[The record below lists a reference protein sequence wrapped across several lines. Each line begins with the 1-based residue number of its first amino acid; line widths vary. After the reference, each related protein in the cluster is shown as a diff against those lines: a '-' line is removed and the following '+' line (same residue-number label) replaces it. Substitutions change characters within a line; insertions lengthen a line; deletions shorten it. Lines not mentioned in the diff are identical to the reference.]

1 MTGYERPRAHQS
13 GSHALSDAGLWLT
26 YQGLQHLAEI
36 KPGAIAIRW
45 RAFRESEAAEIR
57 GRVLL
62 GWSLIAQSSQ
72 VALVEFD
79 DGVEMQLAELRK
91 NQERIDNRQTRN
103 HVSQRTPA
111 RSR

>member
-1 MTGYERPRAHQS
+1 MPRAPQS
-13 GSHALSDAGLWLT
+13 GSHALSDAGLWLD

-45 RAFRESEAAEIR
+45 HAFRESEAAEIR
-57 GRVLL
+57 GRVLM

-79 DGVEMQLAELRK
+79 GGIEMHLAE
-91 NQERIDNRQTRN
+91 I
-103 HVSQRTPA
+103 HP
-111 RSR
+111 RSKTGHRPRHLKSASTDFRSIGG